1 MAHVAEWKKET
12 VDRLSSVIESH
23 KTFGIVDIHGIS
35 APLLQKMRSDLR
47 ENSDFVMAKNK
58 LILLS
63 LKRAFEKKGEG
74 EEAVE
79 RIEQLMKGRQVALI
93 GTDMNAFKLYGLMKA
108 TITNAPAKP
117 GDIAPDDIVV
127 KKGETP
133 FKPGPI
139 VGDFQKA
146 GIPAAIENGKVVIK
160 STKTVVKKGEP
171 IPGNIAL
178 MLTKLEIYPMKVG
191 LNLVTAYEDGILYE
205 PEVLDIDHDEFM
217 ATLRGAVSSA
227 FNLSVFAAYPTKLN
241 IKALLSSAH
250 MKALNLAVNA
260 EVFEPEALEILIARA
275 NMQLLSLAS
284 HLSDEAL
291 DDELKGRLTSV
302 PAAPAASA
310 GDSSK
315 KKEEEPEEEEEE
327 VSEEEAAAGLGA
339 LFG

>member
-12 VDRLSSVIESH
+12 VDRLSGVIESH
-23 KTFGIVDIHGIS
+23 KTFGVVDIHGIS
-35 APLLQKMRSDLR
+35 APLLQKMRRDLR
-47 ENSDFVMAKNK
+47 ENSDFVMAKNR

-63 LKRAFEKKGEG
+63 LKRAFETKGEG
-74 EEAVE
+74 DEIVE
-79 RIEQLMKGRQVALI
+79 RFEQLMKGRQVALI

-139 VGDFQKA
+139 VGDFQRA

-171 IPGNIAL
+171 ISADLAL
-178 MLTKLEIYPMKVG
+178 MLTKLEIYPMTVG

-205 PEVLDIDHDEFM
+205 PDVLDIDHDEFM
-217 ATLRGAVSSA
+217 TTLRRAVSSA
-227 FNLSVFAAYPTKLN
+227 FNLSVFAAYPTELN

-250 MKALNLAVNA
+250 TKALNLAVNA
-260 EVFEPEALEILIARA
+260 EIFEPEALEILIARA

-284 HLSDEAL
+284 HLSEEAL
-291 DDELKGRLTSV
+291 DDELKGRIAS
-302 PAAPAASA
+302 APAASA
-310 GDSSK
+310 PSTEEKST
-315 KKEEEPEEEEEE
+315 EEPEKEEEEEE
-327 VSEEEAAAGLGA
+327 VSEEDAAAGLGA